1 MNDLEIIKMKNKP
14 KLFLSYAHEDIKYA
28 RRIFRELTTA
38 GIDVWFD
45 EESLLPGQK
54 WRNEITKAI
63 KNSSFFLALLSSSS
77 VSKKG
82 YVQKELKEAIQVLD
96 ELSESDVFIIPARV
110 DNCTPDSQV
119 LNEIHRVD
127 LFESFDGGV
136 KRIVEVVKNNFAN
149 HAQINSRKK
158 DDVDI
163 LLEWAAVYLE
173 DYAFGRAKE
182 LLDEA
187 LEKANE
193 EQKER
198 VLGALETYRE
208 KYEIEKCIDSNK
220 IVNVGDI
227 YRGRV
232 ETIMEFAIFITL
244 FPGVVGLVHYTD
256 VSDPPPQQGTLETL
270 YSIGDFVLV
279 KVDRFDHKGRI
290 GLAMKNVG

>member
-1 MNDLEIIKMKNKP
+1 MKNKP

-28 RRIFRELTTA
+28 RCIFRELTTA

-63 KNSSFFLALLSSSS
+63 RNSSFFLALLSSSS
-77 VSKKG
+77 VSKRG

-96 ELSESDVFIIPARV
+96 ELSESHVFIIPARV

-127 LFESFDGGV
+127 LFESFDEGV

-149 HAQINSRKK
+149 HAQINSRNKN
-158 DDVDI
+158 DVDI
-163 LLEWAAVYLE
+163 LLEWAAVYLKN
-173 DYAFGRAKE
+173 YAFGSAKE

-198 VLGALETYRE
+198 VLGALKTYRE
-208 KYEIEKCIDSNK
+208 KYEIEKRIDPNK

-232 ETIMEFAIFITL
+232 EMIVEFGVFITL
-244 FPGVVGLVHYTD
+244 FPGVVGLVHYRN
-256 VSDPPPQQGTLETL
+256 VSDPPPQQGTLKTL

-279 KVDRFDHKGRI
+279 KVDKFDHKGRI
-290 GLAMKNVG
+290 GLTMKNVR